1 MAISK
6 EIREWVRER
15 AQYLC
20 EYCHS
25 LEEAFINQRSPPTP
39 VTNPQMGK
47 WGGLLKPRLCLELNG
62 WRLCLHSSWEN
73 LYGKPTVLH

>member
-25 LEEAFINQRSPPTP
+25 LEEAFINQRSPPP
-39 VTNPQMGK
+39 CNQSADGEMG
-47 WGGLLKPRLCLELNG
+47 GASQAEALPGIERLEALP
-62 WRLCLHSSWEN
+62 S
-73 LYGKPTVLH
+73 